1 MRTLGEAIRSG
12 GALGLRRIGAR
23 RAPKSRRGLFVLLV
37 LGVLLG
43 AGGAGASDL
52 TMDLTPGWTMGS
64 PDAGDLVRCDLSL
77 EPGKTAAVFY
87 VKRIDFDSV
96 EEAAGFGKY
105 LREQMRYDDS
115 TTLLK
120 VTEGLVSG
128 IPSVVHLVVERRQS
142 GTYQQEIS
150 YVLLEKAWFQFGV
163 LTTPELFA
171 QVKLRS
177 DELLSRVRLGGGA
190 AGQGGTGAP
199 GQVQTGGS
207 PYASGGAGVSSQTQ
221 TWGSPPSLDGTGV
234 THQVAGTPPRLNFNV
249 PPPWVPGNPP
259 DPSVKASFLLPEGSQ
274 VRAELLVFEEAFT
287 DGNVDLYFQRVQAYA
302 PTAFASFESLG
313 TASVPLA
320 GREGRRLDFRF
331 SPAGKMNRLR
341 GRFFALVEGGRAFG
355 FLFDCGAQDFDA
367 LASAFDGIMT
377 SVSFADAGG
386 AGTGGSVGTAPGP
399 APAGVYTDAKGLY
412 SVPLPPGA
420 ALQESLLFGA
430 IYSMPAGGQIS
441 FFTFEG
447 EEPVANTQAQVASGK
462 TPHGESRIAARGRE
476 AVVALYSS
484 VNAETKVAYATLFV
498 RFPGTGALVIVSV
511 PADRYQESQG
521 WILPFI
527 QSFQFR

>member
-1 MRTLGEAIRSG
+1 M
-12 GALGLRRIGAR
+12 
-23 RAPKSRRGLFVLLV
+23 LLV

-52 TMDLTPGWTMGS
+52 TIDLTPGWTMGS
-64 PDAGDLVRCDLSL
+64 PDAGDMVRCDLTL

-87 VKRIDFDSV
+87 VKRLDFDTV

-105 LREQMRYDDS
+105 LREQMRYDDN

-120 VTEGLVSG
+120 NTEGLVSG

-142 GTYQQEIS
+142 GTYQREVS
-150 YVLLEKAWFQFGV
+150 YVPLEKAWFQFGV

-177 DELLSRVRLGGGA
+177 DELLSRVRLEGGTAWQGGTGASGQGPVSGGA
-190 AGQGGTGAP
+190 AGQGGTGVS
-199 GQVQTGGS
+199 GQGPV
-207 PYASGGAGVSSQTQ
+207 SGGTA
-221 TWGSPPSLDGTGV
+221 GTGV
-234 THQVAGTPPRLNFNV
+234 AGLAGGSSGGTPRLTFNV

-287 DGNVDLYFQRVQAYA
+287 DGNVDLYFQRVQTYA
-302 PTAFASFESLG
+302 ATAFAAFESLG
-313 TASVPLA
+313 TAAVPLA

-331 SPAGKMNRLR
+331 SPAGGTNRLR
-341 GRFFALVEGGRAFG
+341 GRFFALVERGRAFG

-377 SVSFADAGG
+377 SVSFADDAG
-386 AGTGGSVGTAPGP
+386 AGTGGSVGTTTGP

-412 SVPLPPGA
+412 TVPLPPGA
-420 ALQESLLFGA
+420 AFQESLLFGA
-430 IYSMPAGGQIS
+430 IYSLPAGGQIS

-447 EEPVANTQAQVASGK
+447 EEPVANLQAQVASGK
-462 TPHGESRIAARGRE
+462 TPHGESRIAARGKE
-476 AVVALYSS
+476 ALVTLYSS

-511 PADRYQESQG
+511 PAARYQESQG